1 MWETRALF
9 LSNFVQFDKI
19 LHFLRNHKPLSSGC
33 SLPLSSLL
41 FELRV
46 PRARLGKSPSQYITR
61 NTCTH
66 WDIIPREPGI
76 LMHIPALLKSGGSN
90 ARKKKKK
97 AVAKR
102 VKSNKST
109 QHVLRER
116 HREHPHGWGNGGVH
130 QLELSARTFIK
141 WQLLLHHL

>member
-97 AVAKR
+97 
-102 VKSNKST
+102 
-109 QHVLRER
+109 L
-116 HREHPHGWGNGGVH
+116 
-130 QLELSARTFIK
+130 
-141 WQLLLHHL
+141 WQRG